1 MAYLAASEIDVFLSN
16 EAVIQQYAYN
26 ESFHDL
32 RDILTQEQIDRYEPY
47 FFYLDQTV
55 ADAVQNALA
64 NPDFDYDHTP
74 DIPNPWNP
82 EAMDQ
87 PIPVGIS
94 LESAASLSEIYYFG
108 EDGPAVIAV
117 VTNSPHPETA
127 IKYIEYLLDY
137 PAAP

>member
-1 MAYLAASEIDVFLSN
+1 
-16 EAVIQQYAYN
+16 
-26 ESFHDL
+26 
-32 RDILTQEQIDRYEPY
+32 
-47 FFYLDQTV
+47 
-55 ADAVQNALA
+55 
-64 NPDFDYDHTP
+64 
-74 DIPNPWNP
+74 
-82 EAMDQ
+82 MDQ